1 MEIMTLWNKLRKRFL
16 EVPFQYIH
24 FFFVELFCRKK
35 ILVNFWIPPY
45 SILGRYNFGDDLN
58 LFLIE
63 KISGKRVIPYRYSII
78 GKLGK
83 KKNYLCIGSILNV
96 LPNQQTEVWGSGVLS
111 DQLSLPARPVK
122 VNAVRGPLTRQYLIE
137 KGVEC
142 PEVYGDPAILL
153 PGYFQPRTTI
163 KKYKLGVIPH
173 YKDKDQLVVKQYERS
188 KDIQVLDMI
197 NYGSCQE
204 FIDRICSCEYIISSS
219 LHGIIIADAYNIPN
233 LWVEFSDNV
242 QGAGF
247 KFRDYYL
254 SAGRYIDNPLHM
266 ISFISLSE
274 LKDQINHAW
283 KPVSIDTKKLLDAC
297 PFLQR
302 TTLIS

>member
-1 MEIMTLWNKLRKRFL
+1 MELMTFWNKLRKRFL

-24 FFFVELFCRKK
+24 FFFVELFSFKK

-78 GKLGK
+78 GQLGK

-122 VNAVRGPLTRQYLIE
+122 VDAVRGPLTRKYLID

-153 PGYFQPRTTI
+153 PMYFQPQTAI

-173 YKDKDQLVVKQYERS
+173 YKDKDQSVVKEYEHS

-254 SAGRYIDNPLHM
+254 SAGKDIDSPLQ
-266 ISFISLSE
+266 ITSYLPLYNLIE
-274 LKDQINHAW
+274 RINHTW
-283 KPVSIDTKKLLDAC
+283 KPVSIDTKKLLAAC
-297 PFLQR
+297 PFYR
-302 TTLIS
+302 K

>member
-1 MEIMTLWNKLRKRFL
+1 MTLWNKLRKRFL
-16 EVPFQYIH
+16 EVPYQNIH
-24 FFFVELFCRKK
+24 FFFIEFFCRKK

-58 LFLIE
+58 LILIE
-63 KISGKRVIPYRYSII
+63 KISKKKVIPYRYSIM

-96 LPNQQTEVWGSGVLS
+96 LTNQQTEVWGSGVLS

-122 VNAVRGPLTRQYLIE
+122 VNAVRGPLTRQYLID

-153 PGYFQPRTTI
+153 PIYFQPQTQI

-173 YKDKDQLVVKQYERS
+173 YKDTYLPIVKEYGCLKE
-188 KDIQVLDMI
+188 IQILDMM

-204 FIDRICSCEYIISSS
+204 FIDRISSCEYIISSS

-242 QGAGF
+242 QGAGY

-254 SAGRYIDNPLHM
+254 SAGKEIDSPLQ
-266 ISFISLSE
+266 ISSHKPLSSLI
-274 LKDQINHAW
+274 DRINQTW
-283 KPVSIDTKKLLDAC
+283 KPASLDTKKLLDAC
-297 PFLQR
+297 PFYR
-302 TTLIS
+302 K

>member
-16 EVPFQYIH
+16 EVPYQNIH
-24 FFFVELFCRKK
+24 FFFIEFFCRKK

-58 LFLIE
+58 LILIE
-63 KISGKRVIPYRYSII
+63 KISKKKVIPYRYSIM

-96 LPNQQTEVWGSGVLS
+96 LTNQQTEVWGSGVLS

-122 VNAVRGPLTRQYLIE
+122 VNAVRGPLTRQYLID

-153 PGYFQPRTTI
+153 PIYFQPQTLI

-173 YKDKDQLVVKQYERS
+173 YKDTYLPIVKEYGCS
-188 KDIQVLDMI
+188 KEIQILDMM

-204 FIDRICSCEYIISSS
+204 FIDRISSCEYIISSS

-242 QGAGF
+242 QGAGY

-254 SAGRYIDNPLHM
+254 SAGKEIDSPLQ
-266 ISFISLSE
+266 ISSHIPLSSLI
-274 LKDQINHAW
+274 DQINQTW
-283 KPVSIDTKKLLDAC
+283 KPASLDTKKLLDAC
-297 PFLQR
+297 PFY
-302 TTLIS
+302 

>member
-1 MEIMTLWNKLRKRFL
+1 MTLWNKLRKRFL
-16 EVPFQYIH
+16 EVPYQNIH
-24 FFFVELFCRKK
+24 FFFIEFFCRKK

-58 LFLIE
+58 LILIE
-63 KISGKRVIPYRYSII
+63 KISKKKVIPYRYSIM

-96 LPNQQTEVWGSGVLS
+96 LTNQQTEVWGSGVLS

-122 VNAVRGPLTRQYLIE
+122 VNAVRGPLTRQYLID

-153 PGYFQPRTTI
+153 PIYFQPQTLI

-173 YKDKDQLVVKQYERS
+173 YKDTYLPIVKEYGCS
-188 KDIQVLDMI
+188 KEIQILDMM

-204 FIDRICSCEYIISSS
+204 FIDRISSCEYIISSS
-219 LHGIIIADAYNIPN
+219 LHGIIIADTYNIPN

-242 QGAGF
+242 QGAGY

-254 SAGRYIDNPLHM
+254 SAGKEIDSPLQ
-266 ISFISLSE
+266 ISSHKPLSSLI
-274 LKDQINHAW
+274 DRINQTW
-283 KPVSIDTKKLLDAC
+283 KPASLDTKKLLDAC
-297 PFLQR
+297 PFYR
-302 TTLIS
+302 K

>member
-1 MEIMTLWNKLRKRFL
+1 MEIITLWNKLRKRFL
-16 EVPFQYIH
+16 EVPFQHIH
-24 FFFVELFCRKK
+24 FFFVELFSSKK

-45 SILGRYNFGDDLN
+45 SILGKYNFGDDLN
-58 LFLIE
+58 LFLLE
-63 KISGKRVIPYRYSII
+63 KISGKKVIPYRYSII

-111 DQLSLPARPVK
+111 DQLSLPARPLK
-122 VNAVRGPLTRQYLIE
+122 VNAVRGPLTRQYLID

-153 PGYFQPRTTI
+153 PKYFQPRTTI

-173 YKDKDQLVVKQYERS
+173 YKDKDLPVVKEYGCS
-188 KDIQVLDMI
+188 KEIQVLDMI

-254 SAGRYIDNPLHM
+254 SAGKEIDSPLQ
-266 ISFISLSE
+266 ISSFITQSNLIDRIIHS
-274 LKDQINHAW
+274 W
-283 KPVSIDTKKLLDAC
+283 KPAFINTKKLLDAC
-297 PFLQR
+297 PFYR
-302 TTLIS
+302 K

>member
-1 MEIMTLWNKLRKRFL
+1 MTLWNKLRKRFL
-16 EVPFQYIH
+16 EVPYQNIH
-24 FFFVELFCRKK
+24 FFFVEIFCCKK
-35 ILVNFWIPPY
+35 ILVNYWIPPY

-58 LFLIE
+58 LILIE
-63 KISGKRVIPYRYSII
+63 KISKMKVIPYRYSIM

-111 DQLSLPARPVK
+111 DQLSLPAKPIR
-122 VNAVRGPLTRQYLIE
+122 VNAVRGPLTRQYLIS
-137 KGVEC
+137 KGVDC

-153 PGYFQPRTTI
+153 PMFFQPLTAI

-173 YKDKDQLVVKQYERS
+173 YKDKNQSIVKEYEHS
-188 KDIQVLDMI
+188 KDVQVLDMI

-254 SAGRYIDNPLHM
+254 SAGKEIDSPLQITSYIT
-266 ISFISLSE
+266 LSN
-274 LKDQINHAW
+274 LIDRINQTW
-283 KPVSIDTKKLLDAC
+283 KPASIDTKKLLDAC
-297 PFLQR
+297 PFYR
-302 TTLIS
+302 K